1 MKNLNLYPILLLVIF
16 SAPALFAQDYITKIT
31 HQSCECLSEISETE
45 DSDRFNLELGL
56 CIINASTPY
65 KKELKRDHNID
76 LDNINVDGTR
86 LGELIGIKMAGV
98 CPEEILRMTNTS
110 DDEDYEEMS
119 NYVSG
124 TVTKIEKEQFVVLSL
139 KDDSG
144 KTLKLYWFCLLYT
157 SPSPRDRG

>member
-1 MKNLNLYPILLLVIF
+1 M
-16 SAPALFAQDYITKIT
+16 
-31 HQSCECLSEISETE
+31 
-45 DSDRFNLELGL
+45 
-56 CIINASTPY
+56 
-65 KKELKRDHNID
+65 
-76 LDNINVDGTR
+76 DGTR

-144 KTLKLYWFCLLYT
+144 KTLKLYWLYYVD
-157 SPSPRDRG
+157 SELDLESNYSNLIDKKVEVYYYESDLFDARINEYKSFNIIEELNLIE